1 MNWQKFLNLVKKTGD
16 RLIVTDQG
24 EGEAYVIMSLS
35 AYEELTDKLNN
46 QNRAPEAGNE
56 RSEKEDFSAGGGS
69 FGGGTG
75 FAEAKESVG
84 EPSFDETP
92 VSDEERFYLEPI
104 E

>member
-24 EGEAYVIMSLS
+24 EGEAYVIMSFS
-35 AYEELTDKLNN
+35 AYEELTDRLNN
-46 QNRAPEAGNE
+46 QNRVEEASEKWAGNG
-56 RSEKEDFSAGGGS
+56 DLGNND
-69 FGGGTG
+69 
-75 FAEAKESVG
+75 FAEVKEPVG

-92 VSDEERFYLEPI
+92 VSEEERFYLEPI